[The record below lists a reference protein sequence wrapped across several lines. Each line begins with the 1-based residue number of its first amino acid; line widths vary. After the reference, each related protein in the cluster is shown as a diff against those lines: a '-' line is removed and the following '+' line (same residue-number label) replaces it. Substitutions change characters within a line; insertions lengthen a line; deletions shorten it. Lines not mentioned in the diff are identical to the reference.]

1 MKKQFLVCLM
11 LLAGSAWAEWVIYA
25 ENDVNSFYFDPAT
38 LRKDG
43 NMRRGWELTNYK
55 QRDKY
60 GSISSRSRCEYDCK
74 YERFR
79 ILTISE
85 HSEPM
90 ARGSVTRQQYEGGPW
105 ADIPPDTISE
115 KLFKVVCYQN

>member
-1 MKKQFLVCLM
+1 MKKLFLVGLM
-11 LLAGSAWAEWVIYA
+11 LLTGSAWAEWVRYA
-25 ENDVNSFYFDPAT
+25 ENDENSFYFDPAT

-43 NMRRGWELTNYK
+43 NMRRIWELTNFK

-74 YERFR
+74 HERYR
-79 ILTISE
+79 VLTVSE

-90 ARGSVTRQQYEGGPW
+90 AGGSVTRHQYDGGPW
-105 ADIPPDTISE
+105 ADIPPNTVSE
-115 KLFKVVCYQN
+115 VLFKIVCSK